1 MKSLS
6 TVSRNILLLLILFN
20 VLFQQPLT
28 AQNAT
33 LGQIHFSKDSLAI
46 TGFELNA
53 RSIFLPQPVS
63 IVQWERML
71 SQQKQLEAKLLSVQK
86 MNDGFQLRL
95 QFKNTSKDTLIIDN
109 VLPFEKSQDNIYITG
124 KGNHSLSRTHLF
136 IPGKMPVNVIVPDNA
151 WELGF
156 NSLPIDKSFSI
167 YGFSRRDK
175 QSIALGKTKRFETI
189 LYPKGSIQYNIWLA
203 PYKGSWQ
210 NGLLKVF
217 RDKKLYDLS
226 YFNDS
231 LYKRKD
237 LAWVRNTYLM
247 HLMMSWDKF
256 FYNATQNKYTLPS
269 FVDRGN
275 KLYGGDDIITI
286 WPSWPTLGLDQ
297 RNQFDLYKDL
307 PGGLSAIKKI
317 SNDLIAENKH
327 LFVSY
332 NPWDV
337 DTHKQNHYSGLSWL
351 INNTNAD
358 GVVLDTQG
366 SSSDTLQNS
375 ADTVRKGVIMYS
387 EGMAVPKDMQGIIA
401 GRVHNALYYPPML
414 NLNKF
419 IQPGFS
425 IYRVAELYKE
435 PIQREFATS
444 FFNGYGTEINIMA
457 AGQPEWV
464 EKQYA
469 FLGKTTQLLRQLSDN
484 FNSNNATP
492 LIPTTA
498 DSIWV
503 NQWTTPQKIVYT
515 IYSTIPQGYKNDL
528 FEVSQKYNWH
538 FVDVYHHKLLKPTF
552 KKGKYFIEAE
562 TDAFHQKYL
571 GTNNEGT
578 VDCIIHVPKLLET
591 TVVNNTLQIQ
601 VTKNTIIKRDYSYLD
616 NTELAIH
623 IWTSEVG
630 WGKPNLVLPYKNQTI
645 DINKIAERFEG
656 KIIIQVVQLTKDAFG
671 NKNNR
676 ITLLDEQIEYL
687 NAGIP
692 RLKENIEPISN
703 HSFNNTNLLD
713 TTNMVKIEKG
723 TFLFKQTHGD
733 DFIAYPSIVDTNLID
748 MPSYWM
754 DKYLVTNADFY
765 KFIQESKYQPTDT
778 VNYLKHWVAGA
789 PLVTDYK
796 KPVVY
801 ISYEDAQAYAHW
813 NHKILPSEIQWQ
825 FAGQTSSLQEWPWKQ
840 EKPVTREVEEITGT
854 LSTVIIK
861 GIDSSFCN
869 LGNGVLD
876 TVGAYPK
883 GVNANGLYDLVGA
896 VWQLTSSE
904 YVSGSYEYIIMKGGS
919 YFKPSGSWWYV
930 QAGPRELTYAQY
942 LLRVSQ
948 GFERN
953 GTVGFRCVA
962 NSPIKK

>member
-1 MKSLS
+1 MKRLS
-6 TVSRNILLLLILFN
+6 IIYRNILLLLLLFN
-20 VLFQQPLT
+20 VFFQKVLT
-28 AQNAT
+28 AQSAT
-33 LGQIHFSKDSLAI
+33 IGKIYFNKDSLAI
-46 TGFELNA
+46 KGFEINT
-53 RSIFLPQPVS
+53 RIFTLPNSVS
-63 IVQWERML
+63 IVQWEQIL
-71 SQQKQLEAKLLSVQK
+71 SHQKQVETKLLSVQK
-86 MNDGFQLRL
+86 INDGFQLRIAIT
-95 QFKNTSKDTLIIDN
+95 NTSKDTLTINN
-109 VLPFEKSQDNIYITG
+109 VLPFEKSQNNVYITG

-156 NSLPIDKSFSI
+156 NTLSIDTSFSI

-175 QSIALGKTKRFETI
+175 QSINLGKTKRFETI
-189 LYPKGSIQYNIWLA
+189 LYPNGSIQYNVWIE
-203 PYKGSWQ
+203 PYQGQWQ
-210 NGLLKVF
+210 NGVLKVF
-217 RDKKLYDLS
+217 RDKKLYDNN

-247 HLMMSWDKF
+247 HLMMTWDKF
-256 FYNATQNKYTLPS
+256 FYNATQNKYALPS
-269 FVDRGN
+269 FVNRGN

-307 PGGLSAIKKI
+307 PGGLNAIKKI
-317 SNDLIAENKH
+317 SNDLIADNKH

-332 NPWDV
+332 NPWDI
-337 DTHKQNHYSGLSWL
+337 DTHKQNHYTGLSWL

-366 SSSDTLQNS
+366 SSSDTLQNA
-375 ADTVRKGVIMYS
+375 ADSVRKGVIMYS
-387 EGMAVPKDMQGIIA
+387 EGMAVPKDMPGIIA

-419 IQPGFS
+419 IQPGFT

-457 AGQPEWV
+457 AGQPDWV

-469 FLGKTTQLLRQLSDN
+469 FLGKTTLLLRQLSDN
-484 FNSNNATP
+484 FNSSNASP

-503 NQWTTPQKIVYT
+503 NQWNTPQKTVYT
-515 IYSTIPQGYKNDL
+515 IYSTIAQGYKNDL

-538 FVDVYHHKLLKPTF
+538 FVDVYHHKLLKPTY
-552 KKGKYFIEAE
+552 KKGKYYIEAE

-571 GTNNEGT
+571 GTNNEGAI
-578 VDCIIHVPKLLET
+578 DCIIQVPKLLEAT
-591 TVVNNTLQIQ
+591 ILNNNIQIQ
-601 VTKNTIIKRDYSYLD
+601 VTKNNIIKRDYALLD
-616 NTELAIH
+616 NNELEMNV
-623 IWTSEVG
+623 WTSEVG
-630 WGKPNLVLPYKNQTI
+630 WGKPNLVLPFKNQTI

-656 KIIIQVVQLTKDAFG
+656 KIILQVIKHEKDAFG
-671 NKNNR
+671 NKSNR
-676 ITLLDEQIEYL
+676 ISLLDEQILYL
-687 NAGIP
+687 SAGKP
-692 RLKENIEPISN
+692 RLKENIEPEK
-703 HSFNNTNLLD
+703 NNLLNSAKILD

-723 TFLFKQTHGD
+723 NFIFKQTHGD
-733 DFIAYPSIVDTNLID
+733 DFIAYPTMSDSNFIN

-765 KFIQESKYQPTDT
+765 KFIELSNYKPSDT
-778 VNYLKHWVAGA
+778 VNYLKHWVNGK
-789 PLVTDYK
+789 PLKSDEK

-801 ISYEDAQAYAHW
+801 ISYEDAEAYANW
-813 NHKILPSEIQWQ
+813 NHKSLPSEIQWQ
-825 FAGQTSSLQEWPWKQ
+825 YAAQTPALNEWPWKQ
-840 EKPVTREVEEITGT
+840 EQPVTREVEEITGT
-854 LSTVIIK
+854 LSTVKIK

-869 LGNGVLD
+869 LGNGLLD
-876 TVGAYPK
+876 SVGSYPK
-883 GVNANGLYDLVGA
+883 GVNANGLYDLVGS
-896 VWQLTSSE
+896 VWQLTNSK
-904 YVSGSYEYIIMKGGS
+904 YISGSYEYIMMKGGS

-930 QAGPRELTYAQY
+930 QAGPRELTYVQY

-962 NSPIKK
+962 NRPIKN

>member
-6 TVSRNILLLLILFN
+6 SVSRNILLLLILFN

-156 NSLPIDKSFSI
+156 NTLSIDQSFSI

-189 LYPKGSIQYNIWLA
+189 LYPNGSIQYNIWLA

-630 WGKPNLVLPYKNQTI
+630 WGKPNLVLPYKNKTI

>member
-1 MKSLS
+1 M
-6 TVSRNILLLLILFN
+6 LLLILFN

-28 AQNAT
+28 AQNSA

-95 QFKNTSKDTLIIDN
+95 QFKNTSKDTLTIDN

-156 NSLPIDKSFSI
+156 NSLAIDKSFSI

-189 LYPKGSIQYNIWLA
+189 LYPNGSIQYNIWLA

-503 NQWTTPQKIVYT
+503 NQWTTPQKTVYT
-515 IYSTIPQGYKNDL
+515 IYSTIAQGYKNDL

-571 GTNNEGT
+571 GTNNEGN

-601 VTKNTIIKRDYSYLD
+601 VTNNTIIKRDYSYLD

-630 WGKPNLVLPYKNQTI
+630 WGKPNLVLPYKNKTI

-733 DFIAYPSIVDTNLID
+733 DFIAYPLIVDTNLID

-789 PLVTDYK
+789 PLFTDYK

-825 FAGQTSSLQEWPWKQ
+825 YAGQTSSLQEWPWKQ

>member
-156 NSLPIDKSFSI
+156 NTLSIDQSFSI

-656 KIIIQVVQLTKDAFG
+656 KIIIQVVQLTKDTFG

-825 FAGQTSSLQEWPWKQ
+825 YAGQTSSLQEWPWKQ

-896 VWQLTSSE
+896 VWQLTSSK

>member
-1 MKSLS
+1 MKRLPIFCRIS
-6 TVSRNILLLLILFN
+6 LLLLLLFN
-20 VLFQQPLT
+20 VIIQNELK
-28 AQNAT
+28 AQINNIS
-33 LGQIHFSKDSLAI
+33 QIYFSKDSLTI
-46 TGFELNA
+46 TGFELNS
-53 RSIFLPQPVS
+53 RSFTLPQPVS
-63 IVQWERML
+63 IVQWEQIMD
-71 SQQKQLEAKLLSVQK
+71 QEKQVSLQLHSVQK
-86 MNDGFQLRL
+86 INDGFKLCL
-95 QFKNTSKDTLIIDN
+95 LIKNKSKDTLTINN
-109 VLPFEKSQDNIYITG
+109 VLPFEKNNDHVYITG

-136 IPGKMPVNVIVPDNA
+136 IPGKIPVNVIVPDNA
-151 WELGF
+151 WELGY
-156 NSLPIDKSFSI
+156 NILSLDPSISI

-175 QSIALGKTKRFETI
+175 QSIHLGKTKRFETI
-189 LYPKGSIQYNIWLA
+189 LYPNGSIQYNIWIST
-203 PYKGSWQ
+203 YQGSWQ
-210 NGLLKVF
+210 NGVLKVF
-217 RDKKLYDLS
+217 REKKLYDVS
-226 YFNDS
+226 SFNDS

-237 LAWVRNTYLM
+237 LAWVRNSYLM

-256 FYNATQNKYTLPS
+256 FYNAAQKQYALPS

-307 PGGLSAIKKI
+307 PGGLNAIKKI
-317 SNDLIAENKH
+317 SNELIADNKH

-332 NPWDV
+332 NPWDI
-337 DTHKQNHYSGLSWL
+337 DTRQQNHYTGLSWL
-351 INNTNAD
+351 INNTDAD

-366 SSSDTLQNS
+366 SSSDTLQNA
-375 ADTVRKGVIMYS
+375 ADSVRKGVIMYS

-401 GRVHNALYYPPML
+401 GRVHNALYYPPLL

-469 FLGKTTQLLRQLSDN
+469 FLGKTTLLLRQLSDN

-503 NQWTTPQKIVYT
+503 NQWTTPQKTVYT
-515 IYSTIPQGYKNDL
+515 IYSTIAQGYKNNL

-538 FVDVYHHKLLKPTF
+538 FVDVYHHKLLKPSF
-552 KKGKYFIEAE
+552 KNGKYFIEAE
-562 TDAFHQKYL
+562 TDAFHQKFL

-578 VDCIIHVPKLLET
+578 VDCIIHVPKLVEA
-591 TVVNNTLQIQ
+591 TVLNNNIQIL
-601 VTKNTIIKRDYSYLD
+601 VTKNNIIKRDYALFDS
-616 NTELAIH
+616 
-623 IWTSEVG
+623 SEVEINVWASQVG
-630 WGKPNLVLPYKNQTI
+630 WGKPNLVLPFKTQMI
-645 DINKIAERFEG
+645 DINKIAQRFEG
-656 KIIIQVVQLTKDAFG
+656 KIIVQVVKHEKDAFG
-671 NKNNR
+671 HKSNR
-676 ITLLDEQIEYL
+676 ISLLDEQIIYL
-687 NAGIP
+687 SAGIP
-692 RLKENIEPISN
+692 RLMDNIEPLHDMSSN
-703 HSFNNTNLLD
+703 STKLLD
-713 TTNMVKIEKG
+713 TTQMVKIEKG
-723 TFLFKQTHGD
+723 KFKFKQTHGD
-733 DFIAYPSIVDTNLID
+733 DFIAYPPMNDSNLID
-748 MPSYWM
+748 MPSYWI

-765 KFIQESKYQPTDT
+765 NFTVQSNYKPSDT
-778 VNYLKHWVAGA
+778 VNYLKHWVNGR
-789 PLVTDYK
+789 PIQTDEK

-801 ISYEDAQAYAHW
+801 ISYEDAQAYAFW
-813 NHKILPSEIQWQ
+813 NQKSLPSEIQWQ
-825 FAGQTSSLQEWPWKQ
+825 YAAQTPALHEWPWVQ
-840 EKPVTREVEEITGT
+840 EKPVTREIEEITNT
-854 LSTVIIK
+854 LSTVKIK

-869 LGNGVLD
+869 LGNGLLD

-883 GVNANGLYDLVGA
+883 GMNTNGLYDLVGS
-896 VWQLTSSE
+896 VWQLTNSK
-904 YVSGSYEYIIMKGGS
+904 YVTGSYEYIIMKGGS

-953 GTVGFRCVA
+953 ATVGFRCVSNA
-962 NSPIKK
+962 IQ